1 MSGRD
6 WESIDNNNLRR
17 FIILNPFQAPFVGYA
32 LANSLGSSCMCF
44 KFAIARSSGGSN
56 PPPHERNHNIQLL
69 RAQERILIM
78 DRLLQLHSVLRHLQ
92 NSALARKYVVV
103 QGEALMK
110 HRGKDIGYT
119 GWLDLD
125 GDESAVSIAVIVK
138 WLDG

>member
-69 RAQERILIM
+69 RAQEGQRGTGGG
-78 DRLLQLHSVLRHLQ
+78 RG
-92 NSALARKYVVV
+92 
-103 QGEALMK
+103 GEEKTVTREERA
-110 HRGKDIGYT
+110 
-119 GWLDLD
+119 
-125 GDESAVSIAVIVK
+125 A
-138 WLDG
+138 